1 MKSPLA
7 LEPLFHVGPVGITE
21 PVVVSWAVIAALGLG
36 SALATRRLSIIPSK
50 GQTLLELVV
59 STIDS
64 QIRETMQTDPAPFR
78 ALIGSI
84 FLFTLVSNWS
94 SLIPGI
100 EPATAHLETD
110 AAMALIIFVATIGWG
125 IRVRGIGGYLA
136 TYAEPTW
143 VMIPLN
149 IVEQFTR
156 TFSLIVRLFGN
167 VMSGVFIIGI
177 ILTLAGLLV
186 PIPLMALDLLT
197 GAVQAYI
204 FAVLAT
210 VFIGAAVGERRKPS
224 VPSESKSVNDL
235 IQAVSI
241 FSAALAVGLG
251 AIGPGIGEGHG
262 GRLGD
267 GRHRAPAGGV
277 GHDLAHPVRRPR
289 HDRDDGD
296 LLPRRRA
303 AGAVRQ
309 PVRQIGRAMRIDWW
323 TLGLQTVNVLILV
336 AILAR
341 FLFRPVIAIM
351 EERQAAAAKA
361 LGDAET
367 AKARAIAARDG
378 RRGREREARRRAR
391 CSAAPGGGGRQRPA
405 RGGARRRERG
415 R

>member
-7 LEPLFHVGPVGITE
+7 LEPLFHVGPIGITE

-125 IRVRGIGGYLA
+125 IRVRGIGAYLA

-224 VPSESKSVNDL
+224 VPSESN
-235 IQAVSI
+235 
-241 FSAALAVGLG
+241 
-251 AIGPGIGEGHG
+251 P
-262 GRLGD
+262 
-267 GRHRAPAGGV
+267 
-277 GHDLAHPVRRPR
+277 
-289 HDRDDGD
+289 
-296 LLPRRRA
+296 
-303 AGAVRQ
+303 
-309 PVRQIGRAMRIDWW
+309 
-323 TLGLQTVNVLILV
+323 
-336 AILAR
+336 
-341 FLFRPVIAIM
+341 
-351 EERQAAAAKA
+351 
-361 LGDAET
+361 
-367 AKARAIAARDG
+367 
-378 RRGREREARRRAR
+378 
-391 CSAAPGGGGRQRPA
+391 
-405 RGGARRRERG
+405 
-415 R
+415 